1 MDRSPVRL
9 ALTCLTL
16 TALGLGLTA
25 CSTHAAPTKAPAT
38 SGTAGTSASV
48 PGAGSPGPFG
58 STPVAP
64 TASASGAPSA
74 PAPRRPSAAD
84 QLAGFFAAAERA
96 DRQIRQASRLIDGG
110 FRGEV
115 VVLDPATVAAVKA
128 IDTKPVVRAIPGG
141 LTPRQLRSVLQVYAD
156 LSSRR
161 AAFNRVLEYAS
172 DSPLPRGST
181 NGKDLLTCLGH
192 GSAAAA
198 RFADDLAASR
208 ALAAASAPVKVAPAH
223 SRLTAEVAIRVHGL
237 DLPNNGCGECGGVA
251 PRPVVLHPIVW
262 KRVDQGPNSAWDATI
277 ATGPFTTTVND
288 GVRLIVLTGT
298 ARYVPDHGWNTN
310 LNAC

>member
-1 MDRSPVRL
+1 MNRPPARL
-9 ALTCLTL
+9 ALSCLTL
-16 TALGLGLTA
+16 TTLGLGLTA

-38 SGTAGTSASV
+38 SGTAGTSTSMV
-48 PGAGSPGPFG
+48 GAGPLGPFR

-64 TASASGAPSA
+64 TPAASGASSA

-84 QLAGFFAAAERA
+84 QLAGFFAAAERV
-96 DRQIRQASRLIDGG
+96 DQQIRQASRLIDGG

-115 VVLDPATVAAVKA
+115 IVLDRATVAAAKA
-128 IDTKPVVRAIPGG
+128 IDTKAVVRAIPGG
-141 LTPRQLRSVLQVYAD
+141 LNPRQLRSVLQVYAD

-161 AAFNRVLEYAS
+161 AALNRVLEYAS

-192 GSAAAA
+192 GTAAAA

-223 SRLTAEVAIRVHGL
+223 SRLTAEVAIRAHSI

-251 PRPVVLHPIVW
+251 PRPIVLHPIVW
-262 KRVDQGPNSAWDATI
+262 KRVDRGPGSVWDGTI
-277 ATGPFTTTVND
+277 TTGLFTTTVND
-288 GVRLIVLTGT
+288 GVRLIVLAGM
-298 ARYVPDHGWNTN
+298 ARYVPGHGWDTN